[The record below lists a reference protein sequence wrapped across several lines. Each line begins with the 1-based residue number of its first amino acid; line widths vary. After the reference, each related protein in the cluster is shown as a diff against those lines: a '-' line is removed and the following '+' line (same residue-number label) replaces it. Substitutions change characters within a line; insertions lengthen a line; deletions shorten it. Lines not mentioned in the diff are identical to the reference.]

1 MAQQNNGQLGDW
13 ATKCANAK
21 PIEVSKKVACL
32 ELFKQGMGFRKAA
45 KSLGLRPYTVRDWQR
60 RWNGSCV
67 RQIPRRYQAISLR
80 KRRSNGWRRRTFC

>member
-32 ELFKQGMGFRKAA
+32 ELFKQGMGFRKAGRGGSSQVTNHGRHEMA
-45 KSLGLRPYTVRDWQR
+45 GNSLALPKPW
-60 RWNGSCV
+60 
-67 RQIPRRYQAISLR
+67 I
-80 KRRSNGWRRRTFC
+80 